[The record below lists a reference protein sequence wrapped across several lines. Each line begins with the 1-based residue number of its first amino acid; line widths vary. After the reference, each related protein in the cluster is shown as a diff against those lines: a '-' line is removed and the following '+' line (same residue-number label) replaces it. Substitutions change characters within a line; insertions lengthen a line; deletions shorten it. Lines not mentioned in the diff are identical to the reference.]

1 MADALISPRSTNS
14 RWVKWLKLGG
24 TVLTIGLFIYLLLK
38 QDWQNILM
46 HLGRIPVWVWPL
58 CVLLAISGMVFNAIR
73 WYILLAIQKVVIPF
87 WNVLKI
93 TFSGSFASNFLPS
106 TIGGDAYRIF
116 AIRAY
121 CEDLALPVASVFVD
135 RLLNVCAMLTNLP
148 LSLLTFG
155 GVLPVASSS
164 LVLQAGMTLNF
175 KKIGDFVKRLI
186 HKWGQVVK
194 IWFKHPGYLGLA
206 FVVAWLSI
214 FVIFLLYWLL
224 AHFLE
229 MPIALYQVMGT
240 TVITYLITLLPISI
254 NGYGLRE
261 MAIVTLYT
269 RLGATLEQAVAF
281 AVLSRFFLLIETLPG
296 ALWISKYIISGWV
309 DQEKSEPRDPPSL

>member
-1 MADALISPRSTNS
+1 MTDTPILPRSKNS
-14 RWVKWLKLGG
+14 PWLKWLKLGG
-24 TVLTIGLFIYLLLK
+24 TILTIGLFLYLLLK

-46 HLGRIPVWVWPL
+46 HLGRIPIWVWPL
-58 CVLLAISGMVFNAIR
+58 CVFLAISGMVFNAIR
-73 WYILLAIQKVVIPF
+73 WYILLAIQKVAIPF

-116 AIRAY
+116 AVRQY
-121 CEDLALPVASVFVD
+121 CEDLALPVASVLVD
-135 RLLNVCAMLTNLP
+135 RLLNVCAMITNLP
-148 LSLLTFG
+148 LSLITFG
-155 GVLPVASSS
+155 GVFPIATSSTA
-164 LVLQAGMTLNF
+164 LQVGITLNF
-175 KKIGDFVKRLI
+175 KKIGTFFKRLI
-186 HKWGQVVK
+186 HKWGRVLK
-194 IWFKHPGYLGLA
+194 IWLKHPGYLGLA

-214 FVIFLLYWLL
+214 FVIFLMYWLL

-261 MAIVTLYT
+261 VAIVTLYT

-281 AVLSRFFLLIETLPG
+281 AILSRFFLLIETLPG
-296 ALWISKYIISGWV
+296 ALWISKFIISGWV
-309 DQEKSEPRDPPSL
+309 DQEKSKSQHQSQL